1 MYNDWYE
8 CKIKLNMNSE
18 NDSHAIHLTALWE
31 VYLTAIYNLNV

>member
-8 CKIKLNMNSE
+8 CKIKLNLNFE
-18 NDSHAIHLTALWE
+18 KDAIHLTALWE